1 MEAQPAPKDTLAKSA
16 ATQDEGRRGTFAG
29 ESFATPN
36 TRSSLATRSAPQT
49 AFQAGGYMT
58 LMDGTLSAGLRPT
71 RERRTGA
78 RDPPLHQRECRIFTT
93 AGVCRRRCTRKA
105 PVTPNRP
112 ENYNPP
118 MRCLVTVLALVL
130 TVPGVAAPQG
140 SDAERRI
147 LEHIRDTL
155 QPGERLLL
163 SALVERFEA
172 PDEQRALD
180 RLNDVFFRMPLF
192 IAEFEGREGRLPTLS
207 EISGQFSLYGEEAA
221 DIVLRIMESD
231 PRVPK
236 FLVRD
241 GDGNLASI
249 DEAMI
254 RADER
259 FAVAVDR
266 SLTGWEGRALPEIG
280 GESFG
285 GAPTAVADLMND
297 ATLVYVWFT
306 NCPPCVQIAPVLQAL
321 HQDLAD
327 EGLTIVGLNADRVL
341 KLPYTDAD
349 RQAHQ
354 EKGGV
359 TFANLHLTEE
369 DRAELGNVNI
379 FPTLFLAGRDGTIV
393 RHFVNFQERETLE
406 PAIRELL
413 P

>member
-1 MEAQPAPKDTLAKSA
+1 MRFLLL
-16 ATQDEGRRGTFAG
+16 
-29 ESFATPN
+29 
-36 TRSSLATRSAPQT
+36 SLALLVGLPVGASAQV
-49 AFQAGGYMT
+49 Q
-58 LMDGTLSAGLRPT
+58 
-71 RERRTGA
+71 
-78 RDPPLHQRECRIFTT
+78 
-93 AGVCRRRCTRKA
+93 
-105 PVTPNRP
+105 
-112 ENYNPP
+112 
-118 MRCLVTVLALVL
+118 
-130 TVPGVAAPQG
+130 
-140 SDAERRI
+140 DAERRI
-147 LEHIRDTL
+147 LEHVRDTL

-172 PDEQRALD
+172 PDEQRALG

-192 IAEFEGREGRLPTLS
+192 IAEFEGREDRLPTLT

-241 GDGNLASI
+241 GDGNLVSI
-249 DEAMI
+249 NEDLI

-266 SLTGWEGRALPEIG
+266 SLTGWEGRSLPEIA

-285 GAPTAVADLMND
+285 GGDTAVADLMND

-321 HQDLAD
+321 HQDLAG

-354 EKGGV
+354 DKGGV
-359 TFANLHLTEE
+359 TFENLHLTEE
-369 DRAELGNVNI
+369 DRGELGNVNI

-393 RHFVNFQERETLE
+393 SHFVNFQERETLE

>member
-1 MEAQPAPKDTLAKSA
+1 MRKLALLLTLVLAVPA
-16 ATQDEGRRGTFAG
+16 
-29 ESFATPN
+29 
-36 TRSSLATRSAPQT
+36 
-49 AFQAGGYMT
+49 
-58 LMDGTLSAGLRPT
+58 
-71 RERRTGA
+71 
-78 RDPPLHQRECRIFTT
+78 
-93 AGVCRRRCTRKA
+93 AGVA
-105 PVTPNRP
+105 
-112 ENYNPP
+112 
-118 MRCLVTVLALVL
+118 
-130 TVPGVAAPQG
+130 QS

-147 LEHIRDTL
+147 LEHVRDTL

-163 SALVERFEA
+163 SALVERFAA

-180 RLNDVFFRMPLF
+180 RLNDVFFRTPLF
-192 IAEFEGREGRLPTLS
+192 ILEFEGREGRLPTLT

-236 FLVRD
+236 FLVR
-241 GDGNLASI
+241 GADGNLVSI
-249 DEAMI
+249 NEDMI
-254 RADER
+254 RADAR
-259 FAVAVDR
+259 FAQAVSR
-266 SLTGWEGRALPEIG
+266 SLTGWEGRTLPEVS

-285 GAPTAVADLMND
+285 GGESAVSDLMND

-321 HQDLAD
+321 HADLAG

-349 RQAHQ
+349 RAAHQ

-359 TFANLHLTEE
+359 TFENLHLTEE
-369 DRAELGNVNI
+369 DRTALGNVNI
-379 FPTLFLAGRDGTIV
+379 FPTLFLADREGTIV

-413 P
+413 PGE

>member
-1 MEAQPAPKDTLAKSA
+1 MRFLLLSLVLLVGAPAPA
-16 ATQDEGRRGTFAG
+16 A
-29 ESFATPN
+29 S
-36 TRSSLATRSAPQT
+36 
-49 AFQAGGYMT
+49 QA
-58 LMDGTLSAGLRPT
+58 
-71 RERRTGA
+71 
-78 RDPPLHQRECRIFTT
+78 Q
-93 AGVCRRRCTRKA
+93 
-105 PVTPNRP
+105 
-112 ENYNPP
+112 
-118 MRCLVTVLALVL
+118 
-130 TVPGVAAPQG
+130 
-140 SDAERRI
+140 DAERRI
-147 LEHIRDTL
+147 LEHVRDTL

-172 PDEQRALD
+172 PDEQRALG

-207 EISGQFSLYGEEAA
+207 EITGQFSLYGEEGA

-231 PRVPK
+231 LRVPK
-236 FLVRD
+236 CLVRD
-241 GDGNLASI
+241 SDGNLVSI
-249 DEAMI
+249 DEDMI
-254 RADER
+254 RADDR

-266 SLTGWEGRALPEIG
+266 SLTGWEGRTLPEVAGERLLG
-280 GESFG
+280 GDATLAG
-285 GAPTAVADLMND
+285 LMDD

-321 HQDLAD
+321 HQDLGGQ
-327 EGLTIVGLNADRVL
+327 GLTVVGLNADRVL

-349 RQAHQ
+349 RAAHQ

-359 TFANLHLTEE
+359 TFENLHLTEE

>member
-1 MEAQPAPKDTLAKSA
+1 MRFLLLSLVLLVAPPAAVSAEAQ
-16 ATQDEGRRGTFAG
+16 
-29 ESFATPN
+29 
-36 TRSSLATRSAPQT
+36 
-49 AFQAGGYMT
+49 
-58 LMDGTLSAGLRPT
+58 
-71 RERRTGA
+71 
-78 RDPPLHQRECRIFTT
+78 
-93 AGVCRRRCTRKA
+93 
-105 PVTPNRP
+105 
-112 ENYNPP
+112 
-118 MRCLVTVLALVL
+118 
-130 TVPGVAAPQG
+130 
-140 SDAERRI
+140 DAERRI
-147 LEHIRDTL
+147 LEHVRDTL

-163 SALVERFEA
+163 SALVERFQA

-192 IAEFEGREGRLPTLS
+192 IAEFEGREDRLPTLA
-207 EISGQFSLYGEEAA
+207 EITGQFSLYGEEAA

-241 GDGNLASI
+241 GDGNLVSI
-249 DEAMI
+249 DEDMI
-254 RADER
+254 RADDR
-259 FAVAVDR
+259 FARAVDR
-266 SLTGWEGRALPEIG
+266 SLTGWEGRTLPEVA

-285 GAPTAVADLMND
+285 GAETAVADLMND

-321 HQDLAD
+321 HRDLAD

-354 EKGGV
+354 DKGGV
-359 TFANLHLTEE
+359 TFENLHLTEE

-379 FPTLFLAGRDGTIV
+379 FPTLFLAARDGTIM

>member
-1 MEAQPAPKDTLAKSA
+1 MRHL
-16 ATQDEGRRGTFAG
+16 
-29 ESFATPN
+29 
-36 TRSSLATRSAPQT
+36 
-49 AFQAGGYMT
+49 
-58 LMDGTLSAGLRPT
+58 
-71 RERRTGA
+71 
-78 RDPPLHQRECRIFTT
+78 
-93 AGVCRRRCTRKA
+93 A
-105 PVTPNRP
+105 PV
-112 ENYNPP
+112 
-118 MRCLVTVLALVL
+118 LAFFL
-130 TVPGVAAPQG
+130 TVPAAAATQG

-147 LEHIRDTL
+147 LEYVRDTL

-172 PDEQRALD
+172 PDEQQALG

-192 IAEFEGREGRLPTLS
+192 IAEFEGREQRLPTLA
-207 EISGQFSLYGEEAA
+207 EITGQFSLYGVEAA

-241 GDGNLASI
+241 ADGNLVSI
-249 DEAMI
+249 DEDMI
-254 RADER
+254 RADDR
-259 FAVAVDR
+259 FARAVSR

-280 GESFG
+280 GESLTG
-285 GAPTAVADLMND
+285 GETAVAELMND

-321 HQDLAD
+321 HRDFAD
-327 EGLTIVGLNADRVL
+327 EGLTVVGLNADRVL

-349 RQAHQ
+349 REAHQ

-359 TFANLHLTEE
+359 TFENLHLSEE
-369 DRAELGNVNI
+369 DRSELGNVNI